1 MNEYNFDNGGYVK
14 ELVTKWIASLLQT
27 KDIKFGL
34 VEAEAVYEA
43 TINLNGNNVHHT
55 LDIAQHCMIVTSVL
69 KIENTVVEEAT
80 RECRAKEEE
89 IDYYS
94 ELIITLKNDLRLET
108 DNLKKEIALI
118 TSSVGRKVDSIIGAP
133 RSERDTT
140 DIKKALQLQVN
151 RLETNVARKRK
162 IAEDD
167 ISVQSDLLERNRNRL
182 NKVKLIL
189 YMFSE
194 RA

>member
-14 ELVTKWIASLLQT
+14 DLVTKWIASLLQT
-27 KDIKFGL
+27 KEIKFGL
-34 VEAEAVYEA
+34 LEAEAVCDA
-43 TINLNGNNVHHT
+43 TINLNGDKGHNA
-55 LDIAQHCMIVTSVL
+55 LEIAQHCMIVTSVL
-69 KIENTVVEEAT
+69 KIKNTVVEEAN
-80 RECRAKEEE
+80 RECRTKEEE

-94 ELIITLKNDLRLET
+94 ELIITLRNDLRLET
-108 DNLKKEIALI
+108 YNLNNEIAII

-151 RLETNVARKRK
+151 RLETNIASKRK
-162 IAEDD
+162 IAEID

-182 NKVKLIL
+182 NKVKLIRDL
-189 YMFSE
+189 FSE